1 MCIYIYYIYIS
12 IYRVCS
18 NMFPF
23 FVFIFHII
31 FPSEKVG
38 FPFFDFGGAL
48 EKFCLALPEPNCEG
62 VDQSVGRDGRSI
74 SLSLVVWCV
83 LGGEPQV
90 HNIVFLFDGCTL
102 LLIAI
107 RTLQV
112 SLKYPIGTSKMGAPR
127 HGNERAEGEKKTDS
141 C

>member
-1 MCIYIYYIYIS
+1 MYIYIYIYDIYIYYIYIS

-90 HNIVFLFDGCTL
+90 HNIVFYSMVVHC
-102 LLIAI
+102 
-107 RTLQV
+107 
-112 SLKYPIGTSKMGAPR
+112 Y
-127 HGNERAEGEKKTDS
+127 
-141 C
+141 

>member
-1 MCIYIYYIYIS
+1 VSSAPWLENPPASSMKTSQLFPARNFHHIYIYYIS

-23 FVFIFHII
+23 FVFIFHIF

-62 VDQSVGRDGRSI
+62 VDQSIGRDGRSI

-90 HNIVFLFDGCTL
+90 HNIV
-102 LLIAI
+102 
-107 RTLQV
+107 V
-112 SLKYPIGTSKMGAPR
+112 
-127 HGNERAEGEKKTDS
+127 
-141 C
+141 